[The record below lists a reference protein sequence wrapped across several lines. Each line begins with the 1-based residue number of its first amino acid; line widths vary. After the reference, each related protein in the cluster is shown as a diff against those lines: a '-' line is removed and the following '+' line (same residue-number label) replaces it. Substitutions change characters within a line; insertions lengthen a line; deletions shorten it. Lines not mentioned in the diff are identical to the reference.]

1 MNTNKSK
8 IIFRYINIAIAILT
22 GILALVLAWDFIDF
36 IKNQEGYYRLFGKGT
51 SLGCNYQSAKNY
63 MIFAAT
69 GTISMLV
76 AFTIGFFF
84 KDNRWAICARL
95 CCVALVYVI
104 EYILSVQLC

>member
-8 IIFRYINIAIAILT
+8 IIFRYINIVIAILT
-22 GILALVLAWDFIDF
+22 GILTLVLAYDLIDF
-36 IKNQEGYYRLFGKGT
+36 ITNPEGYDKLFNMGT

-69 GTISMLV
+69 GTISMIV

-84 KDNRWAICARL
+84 KDNRWAICTRL
-95 CCVALVYVI
+95 CCVVLVYVI